1 MMDPFVLLTPILVLG
16 LLALVRFVGCATIFG
31 LSQTIGPVTFDPPP
45 GYYVDSQNV
54 SVSVE
59 GGVDSISY
67 MINGSAPQPYGGSIL
82 VTANSTITVHV
93 AKDSVSGDEPPVT
106 YVIGH
111 ITLQEAASFYDP
123 VGSTA
128 AETATTGAF
137 ASPLKPSNL
146 MVVCIWYQ
154 DPSNGTIHVR
164 SVTDSTGGAN
174 FYQPA
179 VGPTTEAGSGY
190 RQEIWYAAIASMDTG
205 GMPFSVT
212 ANFTAPFVGEKGII
226 ARAYLGAD
234 ALAPLDTPKD
244 AADAVSASGP
254 FNTSF
259 GTQPLAT
266 TNARLV
272 FAAAFVLTGTAT
284 VPGAEARDV
293 IPLGGNLTWDVDVA
307 VRGQSV
313 EVSVVNLANSPW
325 IIQVT
330 TFK

>member
-1 MMDPFVLLTPILVLG
+1 MIDPFVLLAPILVLG
-16 LLALVRFVGCATIFG
+16 LLALVRFIGCAPILG
-31 LSQTIGPVTFDPPP
+31 LSQTIGPVTFNPPP

-54 SVSVE
+54 TVSVE

-67 MINGSAPQPYGGSIL
+67 TINGSAPQPYNGFIP
-82 VTANSTITVHV
+82 VTGNSTITVHV
-93 AKDSVSGDEPPVT
+93 AKGSVSGDEPPVT
-106 YVIGH
+106 YVIGR
-111 ITLQEAASFYDP
+111 IALQEAAFFNDP

-128 AETATTGAF
+128 VETATTRAF
-137 ASPLKPSNL
+137 ASPLKPFNL

-154 DPSNGTIHVR
+154 DPTNGTIHVR

-190 RQEIWYAAIASMDTG
+190 RQETWYAPIASVDTG
-205 GMPFSVT
+205 GMPFSVS

-234 ALAPLDTPKD
+234 AFAPLDTPKD
-244 AADAVSASGP
+244 AADAVSSSGP

-272 FAAAFVLTGTAT
+272 FAAAFVLTGTPT
-284 VPGAEARDV
+284 VPASNARDV
-293 IPLGGNLTWDVDVA
+293 IPVGGNLTWDIDV
-307 VRGQSV
+307 VLRGESV
-313 EVSVVNLANSPW
+313 QVSVVNLANSPW
-325 IIQVT
+325 ILQVT
-330 TFK
+330 AFK